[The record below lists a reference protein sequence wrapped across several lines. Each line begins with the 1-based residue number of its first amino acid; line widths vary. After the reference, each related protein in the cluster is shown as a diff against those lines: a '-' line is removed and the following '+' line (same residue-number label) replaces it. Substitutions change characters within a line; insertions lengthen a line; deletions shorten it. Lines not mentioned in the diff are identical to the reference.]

1 MLLEKRKLRRY
12 SGHPFLKTTMNF
24 SLTICAFEIR
34 VVGCFGLHSFKNK
47 SFEGISDSEMD
58 YFSVPRRS
66 CESFPAQQLAIRTE
80 MPALFAQK
88 FFERLLYLVS
98 RCTSFKANGKENSNF
113 HNFLLEVTNNP
124 YTFLNLRNL

>member
-1 MLLEKRKLRRY
+1 
-12 SGHPFLKTTMNF
+12 MNF

-66 CESFPAQQLAIRTE
+66 CESFPTHYSATNITFPLPFSHLLFRWMTLKQVSPFESFRDRFKPHLDNTRWKTIRQQKT
-80 MPALFAQK
+80 LFTLKKIPIAK
-88 FFERLLYLVS
+88 VLMLERSILYHS
-98 RCTSFKANGKENSNF
+98 MEICK
-113 HNFLLEVTNNP
+113 
-124 YTFLNLRNL
+124 